1 LTKRL
6 EALESKFSIIEKQ
19 DSTKLLSVIEQMTL
33 SNESL
38 KEELKLM
45 EAKMESI
52 EKGIKYIN
60 ILYTINSI

>member
-1 LTKRL
+1 
-6 EALESKFSIIEKQ
+6 
-19 DSTKLLSVIEQMTL
+19 MTL

>member
-52 EKGIKYIN
+52 
-60 ILYTINSI
+60 

>member
-1 LTKRL
+1 MTKRL